1 MDIIDKLKLAFRN
14 GNTLTRLIY
23 INAGIYILLQV
34 LILMLRLFNLEAGN
48 IITYLALPSSVG
60 ALLYQPWTLLTYMF
74 LHEKLFHILF
84 NMLALYWFGKL
95 FLMYFT
101 EKQLVSLYLIGGF
114 AGALFYVGAYNVFPY
129 FEPYVQLS
137 LLMGAS
143 ASVIAMIVAV
153 AVQSPNME
161 LRMLFIGNIKLK
173 YIALFTVLTS
183 FFGITSN
190 NAGGEIAH
198 LGGAFAGYNFIVSLR
213 QGKDIT
219 KWLNKLLDALY
230 NLFKPRKLKV
240 VSSKK
245 RGRSTMS
252 DAEFNMNK
260 ARRMAEIDHI
270 LDKIKTSG
278 YESLSADEK
287 KKLFEQGKK

>member
-1 MDIIDKLKLAFRN
+1 
-14 GNTLTRLIY
+14 
-23 INAGIYILLQV
+23 
-34 LILMLRLFNLEAGN
+34 
-48 IITYLALPSSVG
+48 
-60 ALLYQPWTLLTYMF
+60 MF
-74 LHEKLFHILF
+74 LHERLFHILF

-101 EKQLVSLYLIGGF
+101 EKQMVSLYLIGGF
-114 AGALFYVGAYNVFPY
+114 AGALFYVVAYNVFPY

-198 LGGAFAGYNFIVSLR
+198 LGGAFAGYIFIVSLR

>member
-34 LILMLRLFNLEAGN
+34 LILMLRLFNLDAGN
-48 IITYLALPSSVG
+48 LITYLSLPSDVN
-60 ALLYQPWTLLTYMF
+60 ALLSHFWTLLTYMF
-74 LHEKLFHILF
+74 LHERLFHILF

-101 EKQLVSLYLIGGF
+101 EKQMVSLYLIGGF
-114 AGALFYVGAYNVFPY
+114 AGALFYVVAYNVFPY

-198 LGGAFAGYNFIVSLR
+198 LGGAFAGYIFIVSLR

-245 RGRSTMS
+245 SGRSTMS

-278 YESLSADEK
+278 YESLSVDEK